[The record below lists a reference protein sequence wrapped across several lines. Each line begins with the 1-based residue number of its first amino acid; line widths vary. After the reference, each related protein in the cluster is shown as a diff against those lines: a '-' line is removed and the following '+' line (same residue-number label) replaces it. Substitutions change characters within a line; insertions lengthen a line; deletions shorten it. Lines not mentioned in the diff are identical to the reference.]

1 MIPSALAPFGHG
13 VASLA
18 GRTVLQIIPRLDA
31 GGAERTAVDIA
42 QALVEVGARA
52 LVASEGGRMASEL
65 QAVGGVLIP
74 FPAASKNPLAMIF
87 NARRLARIL
96 FRERVDL
103 VHALPP
109 GSRWGRV
116 ASPSDRSS
124 PPITAP
130 TAGDRRSSCAT
141 IR

>member
-96 FRERVDL
+96 FRERV
-103 VHALPP
+103 ALPP